1 LYYWIFLILFIIA
14 VMIPDLIRGPLYFL
28 NEERIEE
35 ISIFLMGVTV
45 FLILMKNEYKLSIQ
59 KKEKENDQ
67 KKIKQA
73 VADLVES
80 YSYIGEVNRK
90 MDILMSIALGLSDK
104 SALNKD
110 REKDIYLSI
119 LSAANFL
126 MKANCSFLRFID
138 SDTSKNLKEIRLE
151 KKKNPVKNE
160 ELLAMKNGINLKE
173 CSGCLVISSPQKIHS
188 IKSYLIISGYDEEE
202 KSNSK
207 NIEILKVFASQ
218 ALFLYS
224 YLSLEKENGRK

>member
-1 LYYWIFLILFIIA
+1 
-14 VMIPDLIRGPLYFL
+14 
-28 NEERIEE
+28 
-35 ISIFLMGVTV
+35 MGITV
-45 FLILMKNEYKLSIQ
+45 FLIVMRNEYKLSIQ

-90 MDILMSIALGLSDK
+90 MDILMNIALGLSDR
-104 SALNKD
+104 SILNKD
-110 REKDIYLSI
+110 KEKDIYLSI

-138 SDTSKNLKEIRLE
+138 LSASKNLKEIRLE
-151 KKKNPVKNE
+151 KKKNPIRNE
-160 ELLAMKNGINLKE
+160 TLIAMEKGINVKE
-173 CSGCLVISSPQKIHS
+173 HSGCLIISSFQKIHN

-202 KSNSK
+202 KTNSK

-224 YLSLEKENGRK
+224 YLSLEKENGKK